1 MNGMENAN
9 CAGRRQK
16 RCMLAE
22 KQPIIDCAWKPT
34 KTWPISQGHPA
45 IPVAQLRCPPNWAS
59 EKSHERSGPQVGTAR
74 KSLREK
80 GLGAVPS
87 RREEKKPVDF
97 PRETLFQ
104 KVTYYSYGASCK
116 GPRFG
121 GTGCT
126 IRVPSGNRDRSA
138 TLDGKQRN
146 KAIATA

>member
-1 MNGMENAN
+1 
-9 CAGRRQK
+9 
-16 RCMLAE
+16 MLAE
-22 KQPIIDCAWKPT
+22 KQPMIDCAQRPT
-34 KTWPISQGHPA
+34 KTWPISLASRQFPLSSSTVHPTGL
-45 IPVAQLRCPPNWAS
+45 V
-59 EKSHERSGPQVGTAR
+59 KKVTSGLAPQVGTAR
-74 KSLREK
+74 KSLRER

-104 KVTYYSYGASCK
+104 IVTYYSYGASCK

-126 IRVPSGNRDRSA
+126 IREPSGNRDRNA